1 MSTRRMFLLALA
13 SLAAPAA
20 EAATPPAMTKAKTK
34 PKAKAAAKAKVKP
47 APRLVIAISKPS
59 QSMTVTL
66 DGDTEYRWPVSTGAR
81 GYDTPSGTFRP
92 FRMEKD
98 HFSKEWD
105 DAPMPNSI
113 FFTPR
118 GHAIH
123 GSMYVKSLGRRASH
137 GCVRLAPDNAA
148 KLYSLVQEAG
158 MNNTT
163 VVLRG
168 GFFDGGFNDSVAEL
182 EYDVKKTTKTLQ
194 KKAKRRLFLLGQ
206 VLDGSD

>member
-1 MSTRRMFLLALA
+1 MRIRLM
-13 SLAAPAA
+13 LAAIVMGLFALSGAA
-20 EAATPPAMTKAKTK
+20 FATTVHITIN
-34 PKAKAAAKAKVKP
+34 KV
-47 APRLVIAISKPS
+47 S
-59 QSMTVTL
+59 QKMTVKV
-66 DGDTEYRWPVSTGAR
+66 DGETEYVWPVSTGAR
-81 GYDTPSGTFRP
+81 GYETPSGKYRP

-113 FFTPR
+113 FFTGQ

-158 MNNTT
+158 MQNTT

-168 GFFDGGFNDSVAEL
+168 GFFDGGFNDSFAEL
-182 EYDVKKTTKTLQ
+182 EYDVKKTTKKLQ
-194 KKAKRRLFLLGQ
+194 KKAKRRLFLLGRA
-206 VLDGSD
+206 LDGSF

>member
-1 MSTRRMFLLALA
+1 MRIRLMLVTIVMGLFALSGA
-13 SLAAPAA
+13 VF
-20 EAATPPAMTKAKTK
+20 ATTVHITIN
-34 PKAKAAAKAKVKP
+34 KV
-47 APRLVIAISKPS
+47 S
-59 QSMTVTL
+59 QKMTVKV
-66 DGDTEYRWPVSTGAR
+66 DGETEYVWPVSTGAR
-81 GYDTPSGTFRP
+81 GYETPSGKYRP

-113 FFTPR
+113 FFTGQ

-158 MNNTT
+158 MQNTT

-168 GFFDGGFNDSVAEL
+168 GFFDGAFADFER
-182 EYDVKKTTKTLQ
+182 DITTTTKKLQ
-194 KKAKRRLFLLGQ
+194 KKAKRRLFLLGRT
-206 VLDGSD
+206 LDGSF